1 MNLVIVESPAKTS
14 KIQGFLGTGW
24 KVLASMGHIRKLVED
39 IKALH
44 IDKGFEPE
52 FEFMSEKSKT
62 IASLRAAG
70 KEATKVY
77 LASDDDREGEMISY
91 SVALALKLDMKTNPR
106 IVFHEITKEAI
117 LKAVKSPRTIN
128 MERVYAQQGRAV
140 LDLLIGFTISPLLW
154 SIKKGL
160 SAGRCQT
167 PALRII
173 VDRENE
179 IKDFVNTSSFII
191 KGNWFDKKNKFYG
204 QMIDALEGEEDA
216 VNYLENIH
224 NLLEA
229 TITNVFNKPT
239 SFQPPQP
246 LITSSLQQEASA
258 LYSLN
263 PKSTMASAQKLYEA
277 GLITY
282 MRTDSIIMSE
292 EAKNEARKQ
301 VERKYGVD
309 YINKGIKPQAST
321 LGAHECIRPTKFTT
335 EVIGGD
341 FGPLDIKIYNL
352 IYKRSIQSIMS
363 AAKGDERRIQ
373 WTIDKDPN
381 EFIFEGVW
389 KRITFQGWKIVGQS
403 ENRLDEK
410 EEEQEQGWLTS
421 EELTVDKKIQWLS
434 ITGEQK
440 ISSPP
445 ARYNE
450 ATLVRELE
458 KKGIGRPSTFASLV
472 ASILDKDYVK
482 IENVKL
488 KPITIVKLTIEP
500 NVWPC
505 QRIEDK
511 KEGKEDKKKLIPTL
525 LGKEVCSFCLKEF
538 TNLFDFEFT
547 KQMELKLD
555 EVENGSTPWKKV
567 CSDTW
572 DSYKDKYAEVK
583 VKVKEE
589 KSKETNVEDD
599 IIGYYEEKPL
609 IKKKGPYGYYVQYDG
624 KNIKYEENDT
634 VEILMKKLNVK
645 TESFLHTLGDYEFRV
660 GPYGKY
666 MIKKGLKKPIFVS
679 IPNEL
684 NVKEFTLEAASKI
697 YEMGCK
703 NKKKFIKK

>member
-39 IKALH
+39 LKALH

-52 FEFMSEKSKT
+52 FEFMSDKSKT
-62 IASLRAAG
+62 IAALRAAG

-91 SVALALKLDMKTNPR
+91 SVALALKLDLKTTPR
-106 IVFHEITKEAI
+106 IIFHEITKEAI
-117 LKAVKSPRTIN
+117 LKAVKTPRTIN
-128 MERVYAQQGRAV
+128 MERVFAQQGRAV

-154 SIKKGL
+154 NIAKGL

-179 IKDFVNTSSFII
+179 IKDFVNRSSFII
-191 KGNWFDKKNKFYG
+191 KGSWIDNKNKFYG
-204 QMIDALEGEEDA
+204 QMIDALETEEDA

-224 NLLEA
+224 DLLEA
-229 TITNVFNKPT
+229 TITNIFNKPT

-258 LYSLN
+258 LYGSN

-282 MRTDSIIMSE
+282 MRTDSTIMSE
-292 EAKNEARKQ
+292 EAKSEARKQ
-301 VERKYGVD
+301 VERKYGD
-309 YINKGIKPQAST
+309 EYINKGIKPQLST

-341 FGPLDIKIYNL
+341 FGPFDIKIYNL
-352 IYKRSIQSIMS
+352 IYKRAIQSIMS
-363 AAKGDERRIQ
+363 PAKGDERRIQ
-373 WTIDKDPN
+373 WTIDQDPN
-381 EFIFEGVW
+381 EFIYEGVW

-403 ENRLDEK
+403 ETDLDEK
-410 EEEQEQGWLTS
+410 EDEQEQAWLTS
-421 EELTVDKKIQWLS
+421 DSITIGKKIQWIIIS
-434 ITGEQK
+434 GEQK
-440 ISSPP
+440 ITSSPP
-445 ARYNE
+445 RYNE

-482 IENVKL
+482 IDNVKL
-488 KPITIVKLTIEP
+488 KPITTVKVSIKP
-500 NVWPC
+500 NKLPC
-505 QRIEDK
+505 ERIEDK

-525 LGKEVCSFCLKEF
+525 LGKEVCSFCVKEF
-538 TNLFDFEFT
+538 SNLFDYEFT

-555 EVENGSTPWKKV
+555 DVENGSTPWKKV

-572 DSYKDKYAEVK
+572 DSYKDKYAETK
-583 VKVKEE
+583 IKVKEI
-589 KSKETNVEDD
+589 KPKEEDD

-609 IKKKGPYGYYVQYDG
+609 IKKKGPYGYYVHYNG

-634 VEILMKKLNVK
+634 VETLMKKLNVK
-645 TESFLHTLGDYEFRV
+645 TEALLHSIGDYEFRV

-697 YEMGCK
+697 YETGCK

>member
-1 MNLVIVESPAKTS
+1 MNLVIVESPAKTA

-39 IKALH
+39 LKALH
-44 IDKGFEPE
+44 IEKGFEPE

-62 IASLRAAG
+62 IAALRAAG

-91 SVALALKLDMKTNPR
+91 SVALALKLDIKTTPR
-106 IVFHEITKEAI
+106 IIFHEITKEAI
-117 LKAVKSPRTIN
+117 LKAVKTPRTIN
-128 MERVYAQQGRAV
+128 MERVFAQQGRAV
-140 LDLLIGFTISPLLW
+140 LDLLIGFTISPLL
-154 SIKKGL
+154 SYIRKAL

-179 IKDFVNTSSFII
+179 IKDFVNTSSFLI
-191 KGNWFDKKNKFYG
+191 KGTWSHNKNKFSG
-204 QMIDALEGEEDA
+204 NMLDSLADEEEA
-216 VNYLENIH
+216 TNYLENIH
-224 NLLEA
+224 DLLEA
-229 TITNVFNKPT
+229 KITNILNKPT

-258 LYSLN
+258 LYGLN
-263 PKSTMASAQKLYEA
+263 PKTTMSSAQKLYEA

-282 MRTDSIIMSE
+282 MRTDSTIMSE
-292 EAKNEARKQ
+292 EAKSEAKKQ
-301 VERKYGVD
+301 VEEKYGVE
-309 YINKGIKPQAST
+309 YINKNIKPQLSSLA
-321 LGAHECIRPTKFTT
+321 AHECIRPTKFTT
-335 EVIGGD
+335 EVISD
-341 FGPLDIKIYNL
+341 YGPIDVKIYNL
-352 IYKRSIQSIMS
+352 IYKRAIQSIMS
-363 AAKGDERRIQ
+363 PAKGDERRVQ
-373 WTIDKDPN
+373 WTIEEDPN
-381 EFIFEGVW
+381 QFIYEGVW

-403 ENRLDEK
+403 ETDLDEK

-421 EELTVDKKIQWLS
+421 ESLTVGMKIQWLS
-434 ITGEQK
+434 IYGEQK
-440 ISSPP
+440 ITSPP
-445 ARYNE
+445 PRYNE

-482 IENVKL
+482 IDNIKL
-488 KPITIVKLTIEP
+488 NPLTIVKLTIEP
-500 NVWPC
+500 NKWPC
-505 QRIEDK
+505 KRIEDK

-525 LGKEVCSFCLKEF
+525 LGKEVCSFCVKEF
-538 TNLFDFEFT
+538 SNLFDYEFT

-555 EVENGSTPWKKV
+555 EVENGSTSWKKV

-572 DSYKDKYAEVK
+572 DSYKDKYAETK
-583 VKVKEE
+583 RRIKDE
-589 KSKETNVEDD
+589 KINTNEQDD

-609 IKKKGPYGYYVQYDG
+609 IKKKGPYGYYVQYNG

-634 VEILMKKLNVK
+634 VEKLIKKLTVK
-645 TESFLHTLGDYEFRV
+645 TEALLHTLGDYEFRV